1 MLYLVSSNGYTTSS
15 IYLRTLDQATEA
27 YLALRGL
34 PSFKDAVWTLKTER
48 HWLHDHA
55 NGVGEPDWWYEAA
68 PNLYAPY
75 REGQSSQ
82 AASDCVVRDRRRTAV
97 RRSGKPVY
105 GAAVGSRAG
114 QLQPSSWT

>member
-15 IYLRTLDQATEA
+15 IYLRTLDQATET

-34 PSFKDAVWTLKTER
+34 PSFKDAVWTLKAEQ

-55 NGVGEPDWWYEAA
+55 NGVGEPDWWYEVA

-75 REGQSSQ
+75 RDGQPFQ
-82 AASDCVVRDRRRTAV
+82 TTRANPVRDRRRTV
-97 RRSGKPVY
+97 GRRSGNAAF
-105 GAAVGSRAG
+105 GAATGASASHVH
-114 QLQPSSWT
+114 P